1 MIASIKKITAFVMS
15 VIMIFLLF
23 NTVFV
28 TTAKAEEIQEKS
40 EKTAVETSTDTA
52 TDALKKETTEKE
64 NSAEASTE
72 AASEEVTE
80 ETTGEALY
88 ADASGE
94 ALEDEEILLAS
105 VVDTNYT
112 FHFTDGGSL
121 DAVCENEY
129 TPVVAHTSGGNQ
141 IHCIDASLSSAFQWT
156 NYGWQSGGLTWSY
169 SEAGNSSMAD
179 VLFEYYKGDNPNRSV
194 SAGET
199 AGGTASPY
207 NRLTHDLDAGNGGT
221 RTAPTKQ
228 AYKIMNA
235 SNVDVNGTA
244 INATVDM
251 ANNIQKT
258 ETLTFLTGSTY
269 LHHYVTVPAGV
280 TMHYIPADTGVPA
293 TATNT
298 TVALV
303 NGSTAYFTA
312 PLTANINVSISSTC
326 INRDFT
332 TGYYI
337 GNLYILAPQKSLTN
351 SHGSSVAL
359 QRFMYCDGL
368 TASESFSINFAA
380 LGSLKIQKFSTNPDM
395 TDGNDCYSLEGAEFM
410 VQNEDKSKT
419 WTLTTKADGTAQLD
433 NIPVG
438 TYTVKEIK
446 APEGFVINPT
456 PFNVTVTT
464 AHTPPAPYI
473 VEVGE
478 TPKNDPVR
486 ALVQK
491 QSADGDYEGKYLEN
505 AEFTVKFYKGVQQR
519 SDPALEGMTADRT
532 WVFKTILNEKTNEA
546 YASLDE
552 KHKISGDDFYL
563 TKSGSPTLPFGTIT
577 IQETKAPSGYFV
589 DDTVYVRTITD
600 DGGALEEVNTYNMP
614 IISEEPNKRPVQFVK
629 IGGNDGKSPLANAG
643 FKVCRTEDLEK
654 DAEGNYIWDES
665 KAVAFAKDGGKEL
678 FTDENGNAESC
689 PLFYG
694 KYMMRETT
702 VPDNHVAVK
711 DTFFTVDDESSEP
724 VVLGSFT
731 DAPLYSWLKIVKAD
745 SETGESIL
753 SSNAVFKIWDYQKQ
767 DYVSF
772 DGISEFETDKG
783 MLFLP
788 GRLINGTYRLEEIRC
803 PQGYYSKGDTDITIT
818 NAEGALYEVYVDENG
833 NATDDILTSVTVLNE
848 QFYGVITI
856 DKSAENRKWDNE
868 KEEFVS
874 KDIKLADIE
883 FGIYAAEDI
892 YTMDGHG
899 TLLHK
904 EGDKV
909 CTIVTDKDGHAE
921 SEELYL
927 GTYTVVEENTPSEY
941 EASEP
946 QIVKIAFDD
955 ETVDI
960 TEDGQTKKLIYKNI
974 EVYNAAKVPEIRTTA
989 TDSATKSHVGSYSE
1003 TATIEDVVH
1012 YSNLIP
1018 GREYEVPG
1026 VLMLQSTGQPLL
1038 DGNGNRIVSSTTFIA
1053 EKESGDVT
1061 LVYTFDSR
1069 LLAGQTVV
1077 VFEDLYLDGEK
1088 VATHADIE
1096 DEGQSIH
1103 YPKIGTLAVAE
1114 DGTKV
1119 HIAYGKLD
1127 ITDTCAYENV
1137 VPGYMYRI
1145 SGILMNRADNEPLLD
1160 ENGNTVTGSVTFYA
1174 DESSGTVDVSYS
1186 VDVTYMPDYY
1196 VVVFEEL
1203 YFEENGTKIAEHAD
1217 INDEEQTIK
1226 MKGRGWIVIHGSN
1239 YPGRRGH
1246 HTPHTGD
1253 SVPVMA
1259 VAVTGLIALTLA
1271 LAMLMFRKK
1280 KGQKTAHEEKEVRLK
1295 TDNAEKMKIVN
1306 AEKAE
1311 RLKTVRVGKM
1321 GRNQAFHTGKTA
1333 ILKKLMAFGISL
1345 GLSLSLCSVTA
1356 YAKTEDAEK
1365 TESYIVTDTK
1375 TYDTD
1380 DETEYDFDF
1389 PEETISDGI
1398 SYKLDHIEYETVNMY
1413 ESIYGT
1419 EGAKT
1424 EIIEKTDGIPNTDRE
1439 SFKPKDS
1446 IFKEDLEYV
1455 PDSVTFEKAGH
1466 AEVEAEASM
1475 DTEVLLTLDLSKYPE
1490 TMDYEY
1496 DGETYQLPY
1505 VRYEETKGWHSL
1517 KLSGTVYGYDNGS
1530 FTVGETVI
1538 TNDRINEN
1546 EAMKALMRENGFDA
1560 DSCRPV
1566 SFGYTSEPYTSF
1578 NGTVCRDYIIS
1589 YEMYGSVYTLFYEK
1603 KLEAPLYRAT
1613 VKYVLSDECT
1623 ERLEDMKNR
1632 YEVTAHAY
1640 YTEVPEAKS
1649 MSPVTKA
1656 VLSAGVAFMIIL
1668 FIALA
1673 IYILKGGRKPTDYK
1687 TNRDIRKDYKELN
1700 K

>member
-1 MIASIKKITAFVMS
+1 MNKKIKKTVAFIMS
-15 VIMIFLLF
+15 FIMVFLLF

-28 TTAKAEEIQEKS
+28 TTANAEEIPENTVI
-40 EKTAVETSTDTA
+40 ETATA
-52 TDALKKETTEKE
+52 TDASKEEKI
-64 NSAEASTE
+64 STE
-72 AASEEVTE
+72 ASE
-80 ETTGEALY
+80 ETTGEAL
-88 ADASGE
+88 E
-94 ALEDEEILLAS
+94 AEVDEEILMAS
-105 VVDTNYT
+105 VADTNYT

-121 DAVCENEY
+121 DAVCENEH

-179 VLFEYYKGDNPNRSV
+179 VLFEYYKGDNPNRAV
-194 SAGET
+194 SSGET
-199 AGGTASPY
+199 SGGTASPY
-207 NRLTHDLDAGNGGT
+207 NRLTHDLDTGNGGT
-221 RTAPTKQ
+221 RTAPTRE

-235 SNVDVNGTA
+235 SNADVNGTA

-258 ETLTFLTGSTY
+258 ETLTFLTGTSY

-312 PLTANINVSISSTC
+312 SLTTNLTASISSTC

-351 SHGSSVAL
+351 SSGSSVAL

-368 TASESFSINFAA
+368 TASESFSINFAV
-380 LGSLKIQKFSTNPDM
+380 LGSLKIQKFSTNPNM

-438 TYTVKEIK
+438 KYTVKEIK
-446 APEGFVINPT
+446 APEGYVINPT

-478 TPKNDPVR
+478 TPKGDPVH
-486 ALVQK
+486 AMVQK
-491 QSADGDYEGKYLEN
+491 QSADGDYEGKYLED
-505 AEFTVKFYKGVQQR
+505 AEFTVKFYKGVQQGT
-519 SDPALEGMTADRT
+519 DPALDGMTADRI
-532 WVFKTILNEKTNEA
+532 WVLKTILNQKTNEVFA
-546 YASLDE
+546 RLDE
-552 KHKISGDDFYL
+552 EHKVSGDDFYL
-563 TKSGSPTLPFGTIT
+563 SKSGRPTLPFGTIT
-577 IQETKAPSGYFV
+577 IQETKAPTGYFV

-614 IISEEPNKRPVQFVK
+614 VISEEPNKRPVQFIK
-629 IGGNDGKSPLANAG
+629 LGGNDGKNPLANAG
-643 FKVCRTEDLEK
+643 FKICRTEDLEK

-665 KAVAFAKDGGKEL
+665 KTVAFAKDSGKEL
-678 FTDENGNAESC
+678 FSDENGNAESC

-711 DTFFTVDDESSEP
+711 DTFFTVDDKSSDP
-724 VVLGSFT
+724 IVLGSFT
-731 DAPLYSWLKIVKAD
+731 DAPLYSWLKIIKAD
-745 SETGESIL
+745 SATGESIL
-753 SSNAVFKIWDYQKQ
+753 SSNAVFKIWSYQKQ

-772 DGISEFETDKG
+772 DGISEFETKNG

-788 GRLINGTYRLEEIRC
+788 GRLINGTYRIEEIRC
-803 PQGYYSKGDTDITIT
+803 PEGYYSKGDTDITIT
-818 NAEGALYEVYVDENG
+818 NAEGAVYEVYVDENG
-833 NATDDILTSVTVLNE
+833 DVTDDILTTVTVSNE
-848 QFYGVITI
+848 QLYGVITI
-856 DKSAENRKWDNE
+856 DKSAENRKWDE
-868 KEEFVS
+868 KEGFVS

-892 YTMDGHG
+892 YSMDGHG

-904 EGDKV
+904 KGDKV

-927 GTYTVVEENTPSEY
+927 GTYTVVEENTPEEY

-946 QIVKIAFDD
+946 QTVKIAVDD
-955 ETVDI
+955 EATDI
-960 TEDGQTKKLIYKNI
+960 TEDGQIKKLIYKNI
-974 EVYNAAKVPEIRTTA
+974 EVYNAAKVPEIGTTA
-989 TDSATKSHVGSYSE
+989 TDSATKSHVGAYSE
-1003 TATIEDVVH
+1003 QARIEDVVH
-1012 YSNLIP
+1012 YGNLIP
-1018 GREYEVPG
+1018 GREYEVSG
-1026 VLMLQSTGQPLL
+1026 VLMLKSTGQPLL
-1038 DGNGNRIVSSTTFIA
+1038 DKNGNQITANKTFTA

-1088 VATHADIE
+1088 VATHADLE
-1096 DEGQSIH
+1096 DEEQSIH
-1103 YPKIGTLAVAE
+1103 YPKIGTQAVAE

-1137 VPGYMYRI
+1137 VPGYQYRL
-1145 SGILMNRADNEPLLD
+1145 SGILMNRVTNELLRD
-1160 ENGNTVTGSVTFYA
+1160 ENGNNVTGSITFYA
-1174 DESSGTVDVSYS
+1174 DAASGTIDVSYS

-1203 YFEENGTKIAEHAD
+1203 YFEETGTKISEHKD
-1217 INDEEQTIK
+1217 IDDDNQTIK
-1226 MKGRGWIVIHGSN
+1226 MKGRGWIVLHGSGK
-1239 YPGRRGH
+1239 PGFGGY
-1246 HTPHTGD
+1246 HTPYTGD
-1253 SVPVMA
+1253 GFNVKA
-1259 VAVTGLIALTLA
+1259 VAVTGLLA
-1271 LAMLMFRKK
+1271 LILAVAMLLIHRRKK
-1280 KGQKTAHEEKEVRLK
+1280 
-1295 TDNAEKMKIVN
+1295 
-1306 AEKAE
+1306 
-1311 RLKTVRVGKM
+1311 RLKTVLL
-1321 GRNQAFHTGKTA
+1321 GKTV
-1333 ILKKLMAFGISL
+1333 KMKRLMAFGLSV
-1345 GLSLSLCSVTA
+1345 GLSFSLCNVTA
-1356 YAKTEDAEK
+1356 YAEEAKENEDYVVITE
-1365 TESYIVTDTK
+1365 TK

-1380 DETEYDFDF
+1380 DETKFDFDF
-1389 PEETISDGI
+1389 VEGTSTDGVE
-1398 SYKLDHIEYETVNMY
+1398 YKLDHIEYEVVNIY
-1413 ESIYGT
+1413 ESVYGKEEIDT
-1419 EGAKT
+1419 ELFEQK
-1424 EIIEKTDGIPNTDRE
+1424 DGIQNADRE
-1439 SFKPKDS
+1439 SFKPKGS
-1446 IFKEDLEYV
+1446 IFREDMEYV
-1455 PDSVTFEKAGH
+1455 FDSVTFEKAGH
-1466 AEVEAEASM
+1466 TDVDAVLTL

-1505 VRYEETKGWHSL
+1505 ARYEETKGWYASTL
-1517 KLSGTVYGYDNGS
+1517 TGTIYDYDNGS
-1530 FTVGETVI
+1530 FTIGETVI
-1538 TNDRINEN
+1538 TNDRIGET
-1546 EAMKALMRENGFDA
+1546 ETMKAIMRDNGYDA
-1560 DSCRPV
+1560 DRYRPV
-1566 SFGYTSEPYTSF
+1566 SFEYASEPYTSF
-1578 NGTVCRDYIIS
+1578 SGKTCRDYIIN

-1603 KLEAPLYRAT
+1603 KLDAPLYKAT
-1613 VKYVLSDECT
+1613 VKYVLSDECAKQI
-1623 ERLEDMKNR
+1623 EDMKNS
-1632 YEVTAHAY
+1632 YEVTAYAY
-1640 YTEVPEAKS
+1640 YSKTMTQKH

-1656 VLSAGVAFMIIL
+1656 VLGAGIAFLIML
-1668 FIALA
+1668 FAALV

-1687 TNRDIRKDYKELN
+1687 SNRDIRKDYEEL
-1700 K
+1700 KK

>member
-1 MIASIKKITAFVMS
+1 MS
-15 VIMIFLLF
+15 FIMIFSLF
-23 NTVFV
+23 NTFFV
-28 TTAKAEEIQEKS
+28 TKVKAEEIHE
-40 EKTAVETSTDTA
+40 TTVVDTSTATT
-52 TDALKKETTEKE
+52 TDALKEETTEKE
-64 NSAEASTE
+64 NSAEAST
-72 AASEEVTE
+72 EEVTE

-88 ADASGE
+88 ADTSGE
-94 ALEDEEILLAS
+94 ALEVETDEEILLAS

-121 DAVCENEY
+121 DAVCENEH

-194 SAGET
+194 SSSEMS
-199 AGGTASPY
+199 GGTASPY
-207 NRLTHDLDAGNGGT
+207 NRLTHDLAGSGGT
-221 RTAPTKQ
+221 RTAPTRES
-228 AYKIMNA
+228 YKIVNA
-235 SNVDVNGTA
+235 SGTDINGTA
-244 INATVDM
+244 INASVDM
-251 ANNIQKT
+251 VNNIQKT
-258 ETLTFLTGSTY
+258 ETFTFLTGTTY

-280 TMHYIPADTGVPA
+280 TMHYTPADTGVPA

-351 SHGSSVAL
+351 SSGSNVTL

-368 TASESFSINFAA
+368 TASEAFSINFVA

-395 TDGNDCYSLEGAEFM
+395 TDGNDCYSLEGAQFT

-438 TYTVKEIK
+438 KYTVKEIK
-446 APEGFVINPT
+446 APEGFVINPM

-478 TPKNDPVR
+478 TPKNDPIEM
-486 ALVQK
+486 LVQK
-491 QSADGDYEGKYLEN
+491 KSLDGDYEGKYLED
-505 AEFTVKFYKGVQQR
+505 AEFTVKFYKGVQQ
-519 SDPALEGMTADRT
+519 STDPALDGKTADRI
-532 WVFKTILNEKTNEA
+532 WVLKTVLNPKNNDVCA
-546 YASLDE
+546 LLDE
-552 KHKISGDDFYL
+552 LSKISGDDFYL
-563 TKSGSPTLPFGTIT
+563 TKSGKPTLPLGTIT
-577 IQETKAPSGYFV
+577 IQETKAPAGYFV

-629 IGGNDGKSPLANAG
+629 LGGNDGKNPLANAG

-665 KAVAFAKDGGKEL
+665 KTVAFAKDGGMEL
-678 FTDENGNAESC
+678 FTDENGNAESR

-694 KYMMRETT
+694 EYMMRETT

-711 DTFFTVDDESSEP
+711 DTFFTVDDKSSEP
-724 VVLGSFT
+724 IVLGSFT
-731 DAPLYSWLKIVKAD
+731 DAPLYSWLKIIKAD

-767 DYVSF
+767 DYVAF
-772 DGISEFETDKG
+772 DGISEFETDRG

-803 PQGYYSKGDTDITIT
+803 PEGYYSKGDTDITIT
-818 NAEGALYEVYVDENG
+818 NAEGALYEVYVDEKG
-833 NATDDILTSVTVLNE
+833 NVTDDILTTATVYNE
-848 QFYGVITI
+848 AVHGVITI
-856 DKSAENRKWDNE
+856 DKSAENRKWDDE
-868 KEEFVS
+868 TEGFVS

-892 YTMDGHG
+892 YSMDGHG

-904 EGDKV
+904 KGDKIE
-909 CTIVTDKDGHAE
+909 TIITDENGQAR
-921 SEELYL
+921 SGELHL
-927 GTYTVVEENTPSEY
+927 GTYTVVEENTPPEY

-955 ETVDI
+955 ETTDI

-989 TDSATKSHVGSYSE
+989 SDSATKTHVGSYGE
-1003 TATIEDVVH
+1003 QAKIEDVVH
-1012 YSNLIP
+1012 YGNLIP
-1018 GREYEVPG
+1018 GREYEVSG
-1026 VLMLQSTGQPLL
+1026 VLMLQSTEKPLL
-1038 DGNGNRIVSSTTFIA
+1038 DGNGNQITANKTFTP
-1053 EKESGDVT
+1053 ETESGDVT

-1103 YPKIGTLAVAE
+1103 YPQIGTLAVAE

-1127 ITDTCAYENV
+1127 ITDTCAYGNV
-1137 VPGYMYRI
+1137 VPGYWYRMA
-1145 SGILMNRADNEPLLD
+1145 GILMNRVTNEPVID
-1160 ENGNTVTGSVTFYA
+1160 ENGNIVTGSVTFCA

-1203 YFEENGTKIAEHAD
+1203 YFEETGTKIAEHAD
-1217 INDEEQTIK
+1217 IDDEDQTIK

-1253 SVPVMA
+1253 SIPVTA
-1259 VAVTGLIALTLA
+1259 VAVTGLLALALA
-1271 LAMLMFRKK
+1271 LAMLLYRKK
-1280 KGQKTAHEEKEVRLK
+1280 GHKTAH
-1295 TDNAEKMKIVN
+1295 AEK
-1306 AEKAE
+1306 
-1311 RLKTVRVGKM
+1311 LKTVHVGVK
-1321 GRNQAFHTGKTA
+1321 GRNQAFHTARAGKTA
-1333 ILKKLMAFGISL
+1333 ILKKLMAFGISA
-1345 GLSLSLCSVTA
+1345 GLSLGLCSVTA
-1356 YAKTEDAEK
+1356 YAKETEEAEK

-1389 PEETISDGI
+1389 PEETTSDDI
-1398 SYKLDHIEYETVNMY
+1398 SYKLDHIEYETVNVY

-1419 EGAKT
+1419 EEAET
-1424 EIIEKTDGIPNTDRE
+1424 EIIEEMDGIQNTDRE
-1439 SFKPKDS
+1439 SFKPTDS

-1530 FTVGETVI
+1530 FTVGEMVI
-1538 TNDRINEN
+1538 TNDRINES
-1546 EAMKALMRENGFDA
+1546 EAIKALMRENGFDA
-1560 DSCRPV
+1560 DSYRPV
-1566 SFGYTSEPYTSF
+1566 SFEYTSEPYTSF
-1578 NGTVCRDYIIS
+1578 NGTVCRDYIIN
-1589 YEMYGSVYTLFYEK
+1589 YEMYGSIYTLFYGEK
-1603 KLEAPLYRAT
+1603 VEAPLYRAT
-1613 VKYVLSDECT
+1613 VKYVLSDECAKQI
-1623 ERLEDMKNR
+1623 EDMKNS

-1640 YTEVPEAKS
+1640 YTEASAKG

-1656 VLSAGVAFMIIL
+1656 VLGAGIVFLIIL
-1668 FIALA
+1668 FAALV

-1687 TNRDIRKDYKELN
+1687 TNRDIRRDYKELN

>member
-1 MIASIKKITAFVMS
+1 MIASIKKITAFLMS
-15 VIMIFLLF
+15 FIMVFLLF

-28 TTAKAEEIQEKS
+28 TNAKAEEISEKS
-40 EKTAVETSTDTA
+40 EKTAVETSTATA
-52 TDALKKETTEKE
+52 TDALKEETAEKE
-64 NSAEASTE
+64 NSTEASTE

-88 ADASGE
+88 ADTSGE
-94 ALEDEEILLAS
+94 ALEAEADEEILLAS
-105 VVDTNYT
+105 VADTNYT

-121 DAVCENEY
+121 DAVCENEH

-156 NYGWQSGGLTWSY
+156 NYGWQSGNLTWSY

-179 VLFEYYKGDNPNRSV
+179 VLFEYYKGDNPNRAV
-194 SAGET
+194 SSSET
-199 AGGTASPY
+199 AGGTASLY
-207 NRLTHDLDAGNGGT
+207 NQLTHALAGSVGT
-221 RTAPTKQ
+221 RTAPTRES
-228 AYKIMNA
+228 YKIMNA
-235 SNVDVNGTA
+235 SNADVNGTA
-244 INATVDM
+244 ISATVDM

-258 ETLTFLTGSTY
+258 ETLTFLTGTSY

-280 TMHYIPADTGVPA
+280 TMHYTPYDTGVPA

-312 PLTANINVSISSTC
+312 PLTTNLTASISSRC

-337 GNLYILAPQKSLTN
+337 GNLYILAPQKPLVNTSGNNVT
-351 SHGSSVAL
+351 L

-380 LGSLKIQKFSTNPDM
+380 LGSLKIQKFSTNPDI
-395 TDGNDCYSLEGAEFM
+395 TDGNDCYSLEGAEFT
-410 VQNEDKSKT
+410 VQSEDKSKT

-433 NIPVG
+433 NIPIG
-438 TYTVKEIK
+438 KYTVKEIK

-464 AHTPPAPYI
+464 SHTPPAPYI

-478 TPKNDPVR
+478 TPKGDPVTM
-486 ALVQK
+486 LVQK
-491 QSADGDYEGKYLEN
+491 KSLDGDYEGKYLEN
-505 AEFTVKFYKGVQQR
+505 AEFTVKFYKGVQQDT
-519 SDPALEGMTADRT
+519 DPALDGMTADRT
-532 WVFKTILNEKTNEA
+532 WVLKTILNEKNNEV
-546 YASLDE
+546 YARLDE
-552 KHKISGDDFYL
+552 KHKVSGDDFYL
-563 TKSGSPTLPFGTIT
+563 SPLGNATLPFGTIT
-577 IQETKAPSGYFV
+577 IQETKAPVGYFV

-614 IISEEPNKRPVQFVK
+614 IITEEPNKRPVLFVK
-629 IGGNDGKSPLANAG
+629 LGGNDGKNPLANAG

-665 KAVAFAKDGGKEL
+665 KAAAFAKDGGKEL

-694 KYMMRETT
+694 EYMMRETT

-711 DTFFTVDDESSEP
+711 DTFFTVDDKSSEP

-731 DAPLYSWLKIVKAD
+731 DAPLYSWLKIIKAD

-772 DGISEFETDKG
+772 DGISEFETDRG

-803 PQGYYSKGDTDITIT
+803 PQGYYSKGDVDITIT
-818 NAEGALYEVYVDENG
+818 NAEGAVYEMYVDENG
-833 NATDDILTSVTVLNE
+833 NATDDILTTATVSNE
-848 QFYGVITI
+848 QLHGVITI
-856 DKSAENRKWDNE
+856 DKSAENRKWDDE
-868 KEEFVS
+868 KEDFVS
-874 KDIKLADIE
+874 KDIKLSDIK

-892 YTMDGHG
+892 YSMDGHG

-927 GTYTVVEENTPSEY
+927 GTYTVVEENTPEEY
-941 EASEP
+941 EPSEP

-955 ETVDI
+955 ETTDI
-960 TEDGQTKKLIYKNI
+960 TENGQTKKLIYKNV
-974 EVYNAAKVPEIRTTA
+974 EVYNAAKVPEIGTTA
-989 TDSATKSHVGSYSE
+989 NDSATKCHVGSYGE
-1003 TATIEDVVH
+1003 QAEIEDVVH
-1012 YSNLIP
+1012 YNNLIP
-1018 GREYEVPG
+1018 GREYEISG
-1026 VLMLQSTGQPLL
+1026 VLMLQSTRQPLL
-1038 DGNGNRIVSSTTFIA
+1038 DGNGNVITARKTFTP
-1053 EKESGDVT
+1053 ETESGDVT
-1061 LVYTFDSR
+1061 LVYTFNSR

-1077 VFEDLYLDGEK
+1077 VFEDLYLDGKK
-1088 VATHADIE
+1088 VAAHEDLE

-1137 VPGYMYRI
+1137 VSGYRYRMA
-1145 SGILMNRADNEPLLD
+1145 GILMNRATNEPVLD
-1160 ENGNTVTGSVTFYA
+1160 ENGNTVTGFVTFYA

-1203 YFEENGTKIAEHAD
+1203 YFEETGTKIAEHAD
-1217 INDEEQTIK
+1217 ISDEDQTIK
-1226 MKGRGWIVIHGSN
+1226 MKGTGWIVIHGSN

-1253 SVPVMA
+1253 SVPVTA
-1259 VAVTGLIALTLA
+1259 VAVTGLLALALA
-1271 LAMLMFRKK
+1271 LAMLLYRR
-1280 KGQKTAHEEKEVRLK
+1280 KGQKTAH
-1295 TDNAEKMKIVN
+1295 A
-1306 AEKAE
+1306 
-1311 RLKTVRVGKM
+1311 GKM
-1321 GRNQAFHTGKTA
+1321 GG
-1333 ILKKLMAFGISL
+1333 LKRLMTVVLSV
-1345 GLSLSLCSVTA
+1345 GLSFGLCSVTA
-1356 YAKTEDAEK
+1356 YAKDTKKDEG
-1365 TESYIVTDTK
+1365 YVITDTK

-1380 DETEYDFDF
+1380 DETEYNFDF

-1398 SYKLDHIEYETVNMY
+1398 NYKLDHIEYETVNVY

-1419 EGAKT
+1419 EGAET
-1424 EIIEKTDGIPNTDRE
+1424 EIIEKTDGIQNTDRE

-1475 DTEVLLTLDLSKYPE
+1475 DTEVLLTLELSKYPE

-1505 VRYEETKGWHSL
+1505 VRYEETKDWYAFTL
-1517 KLSGTVYGYDNGS
+1517 TGTVYGYDYGR
-1530 FTVGETVI
+1530 FIVGEAVI
-1538 TNDRINEN
+1538 TDEMISET
-1546 EAMKALMRENGFDA
+1546 ETMKALMRENGFDT
-1560 DSCRPV
+1560 DSYRPV
-1566 SFGYTSEPYTSF
+1566 SFEYTSEPYTSF
-1578 NGTVCRDYIIS
+1578 NGTVCRDYIIN

-1613 VKYVLSDECT
+1613 VKYMLSDVCA
-1623 ERLEDMKNR
+1623 RQLEDMKNS

-1640 YTEVPEAKS
+1640 YTEAPEAKG

-1656 VLSAGVAFMIIL
+1656 VLGAGTVFLIIL
-1668 FIALA
+1668 FAALV